1 MYLHSAIVLVDNKST
16 RKGKWK
22 NKMVNTVLL
31 RTKVKDSGLKYKYV
45 AKEMD
50 ISAYALQLK
59 IDGENEF
66 LVSEVESL
74 CKVLGLT
81 NKEKDDIFFASCV
94 DYKSTK

>member
-1 MYLHSAIVLVDNKST
+1 
-16 RKGKWK
+16 
-22 NKMVNTVLL
+22 MVNTVLL

-45 AKEMD
+45 AKEMN

-81 NKEKDDIFFASCV
+81 NKEQALINFLLSSDKMYIEQLS
-94 DYKSTK
+94 SIIILLT